1 MPTCHG
7 QTRLLLH
14 GSGFQTV
21 PLQCP
26 ESKGPLRLSTAQCSH
41 CSKGKCSSSSNSQM
55 QHLEVP
61 KSHEFCLL
69 HLQRG
74 RSRSH
79 FQGVV
84 MAAEGTWPP
93 PKKCGKRA
101 RKKILPLFEQIPGTP
116 TPTLFKGKIF
126 EGAATTHRRKK
137 HSAVHPTSCADC
149 CQIGGK
155 VTHHRQNNNFK
166 IIINELSLT
175 NGKKNPSC
183 LYK

>member
-1 MPTCHG
+1 MPFSYKIQCSGLKTKSISQCEFPIPISLQMKSDTPQPLLHSFAGRSRGKQATLCIQSNLGKMPTCHG

-21 PLQCP
+21 PLQCS

-74 RSRSH
+74 RSRSQ

-84 MAAEGTWPP
+84 MAAEGT
-93 PKKCGKRA
+93 
-101 RKKILPLFEQIPGTP
+101 
-116 TPTLFKGKIF
+116 
-126 EGAATTHRRKK
+126 
-137 HSAVHPTSCADC
+137 
-149 CQIGGK
+149 
-155 VTHHRQNNNFK
+155 
-166 IIINELSLT
+166 
-175 NGKKNPSC
+175 
-183 LYK
+183 